1 MSESDNWTQYDL
13 AKSTL
18 LNLIGYYSKVVYEE
32 QHKPVPNLEKI
43 AEWEDEK
50 ESLRI
55 LSETLNP
62 ADQIATIQIYAKY
75 APLLCGFK
83 GKE

>member
-1 MSESDNWTQYDL
+1 MSDAENWMQYDL

-32 QHKPVPNLEKI
+32 QHKPLPNLEKI

-50 ESLRI
+50 DSLRI
-55 LSETLNP
+55 LSERLDPT
-62 ADQIATIQIYAKY
+62 DQVANTEIYAKY
-75 APLLCGFK
+75 APLLRAFR

>member
-1 MSESDNWTQYDL
+1 MSDAENWMQYDL

-32 QHKPVPNLEKI
+32 QHKPLPNLEKI
-43 AEWEDEK
+43 AKWEDEK
-50 ESLRI
+50 DSLRI
-55 LSETLNP
+55 LSERLDPT
-62 ADQIATIQIYAKY
+62 DQVATTQIYAKY
-75 APLLCGFK
+75 APLLRAVR